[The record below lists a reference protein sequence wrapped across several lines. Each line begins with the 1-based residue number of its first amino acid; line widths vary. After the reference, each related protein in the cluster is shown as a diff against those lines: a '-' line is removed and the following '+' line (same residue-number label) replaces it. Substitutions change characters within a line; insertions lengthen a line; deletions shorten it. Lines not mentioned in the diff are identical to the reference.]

1 MRLNDSLRKSMRSR
15 VSQNLIACIYSL
27 AFLFF
32 LITCFFLISCQKQ
45 AEINPTLAQVGE
57 RSISQ
62 KAYEHRLRKFLMLTP
77 VDDARTREALLQTLI
92 DEQVLLQEAEQRG
105 LREHEDFK
113 HYAQS
118 SHTDAVLEVYRDQIA
133 DARTVVSEQDLQEAF
148 TLMNENAAARH
159 LLAPSRE
166 QADAL
171 YEQLQA
177 GATFE
182 ALAPQ
187 VFKDQ
192 RLADSGGYL
201 GYFKWE
207 DMDPTFAATAQK
219 LKVGEISAPVRTK
232 FGYSIIKLEDR
243 QPAPLLTETEYA
255 KMRKKLNWVV
265 THRKRAA
272 AIQQLDQETLAQL
285 DIRFNEDTIARMW
298 EYRGVE
304 TNGSAGGQEEGAA
317 LLVIAPETVVATVKG
332 KPFTFGELQERA
344 QWTSERQRQRIQ
356 SREELKDFVSGL
368 ILRDEYLQRA
378 RAAGAEKDEKVKHLT
393 REREDEFL
401 MKKMVSLLTDT
412 VTVPRDSLRQVYDA
426 QPQQFTHPAQVH
438 AREITVASRE
448 QCKQIL
454 REVKAGGDFAA
465 LAKSH
470 SLRKWTAQRGGDA
483 GFVTK
488 GDLGNFAE
496 DIFKLKPGE
505 IAGPLQDGEYF
516 TLVQVLEVKPQRQK
530 TFEEAGPEIRA
541 LLLPLYRQHELQAQ
555 LARLREAMS
564 IDIKQKVYQRI
575 ASPF

>member
-1 MRLNDSLRKSMRSR
+1 MRLRISK
-15 VSQNLIACIYSL
+15 NLIACVSSIS
-27 AFLFF
+27 FLFF
-32 LITCFFLISCQKQ
+32 LITCKKQ

-77 VDDARTREALLQTLI
+77 VDNATTREALLQTLI
-92 DEQVLLQEAEQRG
+92 DEQVLLHEAGQRG

-118 SHTDAVLEVYRDQIA
+118 SHTDAVLEVYRDQMA
-133 DARTVVSEQDLQEAF
+133 DARTVVTEQDLQEAF
-148 TLMNENAAARH
+148 ALLNESAAARH
-159 LLAPSRE
+159 LFTPSRE
-166 QADAL
+166 QANAL
-171 YEQLQA
+171 HKQLQA
-177 GATFE
+177 GASFE
-182 ALAPQ
+182 ELAPQ

-192 RLADSGGYL
+192 RLAGSGGYL

-243 QPAPLLTETEYA
+243 IPAPLLTETEYA
-255 KMRKKLNWVV
+255 KMRKKLNWIVM
-265 THRKRAA
+265 HRKRAA
-272 AIQQLDQETLAQL
+272 AIQQLDQETLTEL
-285 DIRFNEDTIARMW
+285 DVRFNEGTIEQMW
-298 EYRGVE
+298 QYRGVE
-304 TNGSAGGQEEGAA
+304 TNGKIGEQEGGAA
-317 LLVIAPETVVATVKG
+317 LPVITPETEVATIKG
-332 KPFTFGELQERA
+332 KPFTFAEFQERA

-368 ILRDEYLQRA
+368 ILREEYLQRA
-378 RAAGAEKDEKVKHLT
+378 AAAGIKKDEKVKHLT

-412 VTVPRDSLRQVYDA
+412 VTVPRDSLRQAYET

-448 QCKQIL
+448 QCEQIL

-465 LAKSH
+465 LAKQH
-470 SLRKWTAQRGGDA
+470 SLRKWTAERGGDA

-488 GDLGNFAE
+488 GDLGTFAE
-496 DIFKLKPGE
+496 DVFKLQPGE

-516 TLVQVLEVKPQRQK
+516 TLVQVLEVKPQRPK
-530 TFEEAGPEIRA
+530 TFEEAAAEIHEM
-541 LLLPLYRQHELQAQ
+541 LLPIFRQRELQAQ
-555 LARLREAMS
+555 LAKLRES
-564 IDIKQKVYQRI
+564 LHIGIKRGIYEQI

>member
-1 MRLNDSLRKSMRSR
+1 MRLRISK
-15 VSQNLIACIYSL
+15 NLIACVSSIS
-27 AFLFF
+27 FLFF
-32 LITCFFLISCQKQ
+32 LITCKKQ

-77 VDDARTREALLQTLI
+77 VDNATTREALLQTLI
-92 DEQVLLQEAEQRG
+92 DEQVLLHEAGQRG

-118 SHTDAVLEVYRDQIA
+118 SHTDAVLEVYRDQMA
-133 DARTVVSEQDLQEAF
+133 DARTVVTEQDLQEAF
-148 TLMNENAAARH
+148 ALLNESAAARH
-159 LLAPSRE
+159 LFTPSRE
-166 QADAL
+166 QANAL
-171 YEQLQA
+171 HKQLQA
-177 GATFE
+177 GASFE
-182 ALAPQ
+182 ELAPQ

-192 RLADSGGYL
+192 RLAGSGGYL

-243 QPAPLLTETEYA
+243 IPAPLLTETEYA
-255 KMRKKLNWVV
+255 KMRKKLNWIVM
-265 THRKRAA
+265 HRKRAA
-272 AIQQLDQETLAQL
+272 AIQQLDQETLTEL
-285 DIRFNEDTIARMW
+285 DVRFNEGTIEQMW
-298 EYRGVE
+298 QYRGVE
-304 TNGSAGGQEEGAA
+304 TNGKIGEQEGGAA
-317 LLVIAPETVVATVKG
+317 LPVITPETEVATIKG
-332 KPFTFGELQERA
+332 KPFTFAEFQERA

-368 ILRDEYLQRA
+368 ILREEYLQRA
-378 RAAGAEKDEKVKHLT
+378 AAAGIEKDEKVKHLT

-412 VTVPRDSLRQVYDA
+412 VTVPRDSLRQAYET

-448 QCKQIL
+448 QCEQIL

-465 LAKSH
+465 LAKQH
-470 SLRKWTAQRGGDA
+470 SLRKWTAERGGDA

-488 GDLGNFAE
+488 GDLGTFAE
-496 DIFKLKPGE
+496 DVFKLQPGE

-516 TLVQVLEVKPQRQK
+516 TLVQVLEVKPQRPK
-530 TFEEAGPEIRA
+530 TFEEAAAEIHEM
-541 LLLPLYRQHELQAQ
+541 LLPIFRQRELQAQ
-555 LARLREAMS
+555 LAKLRES
-564 IDIKQKVYQRI
+564 LHIGIKRGIYEQI

>member
-1 MRLNDSLRKSMRSR
+1 MRLRISK
-15 VSQNLIACIYSL
+15 NLIACVSSIS
-27 AFLFF
+27 FLFF
-32 LITCFFLISCQKQ
+32 LITCKKQ

-77 VDDARTREALLQTLI
+77 VDNATTREALLQTLI
-92 DEQVLLQEAEQRG
+92 DEQVLLHEAGQRG

-118 SHTDAVLEVYRDQIA
+118 SHTDAVLEVYRDQMA
-133 DARTVVSEQDLQEAF
+133 DARTVVTEQDLQEAF
-148 TLMNENAAARH
+148 ALLNESAAARH
-159 LLAPSRE
+159 LFTPSRE
-166 QADAL
+166 QANAL
-171 YEQLQA
+171 HKQLQA
-177 GATFE
+177 GASFE
-182 ALAPQ
+182 ELAPQ

-192 RLADSGGYL
+192 RLAGSGGYL

-243 QPAPLLTETEYA
+243 IPAPLLTETEYA
-255 KMRKKLNWVV
+255 KMRKKLNWIVM
-265 THRKRAA
+265 HRKRAA
-272 AIQQLDQETLAQL
+272 AIQQLDQETLTEL
-285 DIRFNEDTIARMW
+285 DVRFNEGTIEQMW
-298 EYRGVE
+298 QYRGVE
-304 TNGSAGGQEEGAA
+304 TNGKIGEQEGGAA
-317 LLVIAPETVVATVKG
+317 LPVITPETEVATIKG
-332 KPFTFGELQERA
+332 KPFTFAEFQERA

-368 ILRDEYLQRA
+368 ILREEYLQRA
-378 RAAGAEKDEKVKHLT
+378 AAAGIEKDEKVKHLT

-412 VTVPRDSLRQVYDA
+412 VTVPRDSLRQAYET

-448 QCKQIL
+448 QCEQIL

-465 LAKSH
+465 LAKQH
-470 SLRKWTAQRGGDA
+470 NLRKWTAERGGDA

-488 GDLGNFAE
+488 GDLGTFAE
-496 DIFKLKPGE
+496 DVFKLQPGE

-516 TLVQVLEVKPQRQK
+516 TLVQVLEVKPQRPK
-530 TFEEAGPEIRA
+530 TFEEAAAEIHEM
-541 LLLPLYRQHELQAQ
+541 LLPIFRQRELQAQ
-555 LARLREAMS
+555 LAKLRES
-564 IDIKQKVYQRI
+564 LHIGIKRGIYEQI

>member
-1 MRLNDSLRKSMRSR
+1 
-15 VSQNLIACIYSL
+15 
-27 AFLFF
+27 
-32 LITCFFLISCQKQ
+32 
-45 AEINPTLAQVGE
+45 
-57 RSISQ
+57 
-62 KAYEHRLRKFLMLTP
+62 MLTP
-77 VDDARTREALLQTLI
+77 VDNAMTREALLQTLI
-92 DEQVLLQEAEQRG
+92 DEQVLLHEAEQRG

-118 SHTDAVLEVYRDQIA
+118 SRTDAVLEVYRDQMA
-133 DARTVVSEQDLQEAF
+133 DARTVVTEQDLQEAF
-148 TLMNENAAARH
+148 ALMNENAAARH
-159 LLAPSRE
+159 LFAPSRE
-166 QADAL
+166 QAAAL

-192 RLADSGGYL
+192 RLASSGGYL

-265 THRKRAA
+265 THRKRAT
-272 AIQQLDQETLAQL
+272 AIQQLDQETLARL
-285 DIRFNEDTIARMW
+285 DIRFSEDTITQMW
-298 EYRGVE
+298 HYRGVE
-304 TNGSAGGQEEGAA
+304 SNGKTGEQGGGAA
-317 LLVIAPETVVATVKG
+317 LPAIAPETEVATVKG
-332 KPFTFGELQERA
+332 KPFTFKELQERA

-368 ILRDEYLQRA
+368 ILRDEYLLRA
-378 RAAGAEKDEKVKHLT
+378 RAAGAEKDEKVKYLT

-426 QPQQFTHPAQVH
+426 QLQQFTHPAQVH

-448 QCKQIL
+448 QCEQLL
-454 REVKAGGDFAA
+454 REVQAGGDFAA
-465 LAKSH
+465 LAKQH
-470 SLRKWTAQRGGDA
+470 SLRKWTAERGGDA

-530 TFEEAGPEIRA
+530 TFEEAAAEIHEM
-541 LLLPLYRQHELQAQ
+541 LLPLFRQRELQAQ
-555 LARLREAMS
+555 LAKLRLNLEVL
-564 IDIKQKVYQRI
+564 IDRQLLAQIK
-575 ASPF
+575 SPL

>member
-1 MRLNDSLRKSMRSR
+1 MNSRIYKS
-15 VSQNLIACIYSL
+15 ITICTYSL
-27 AFLFF
+27 AGLFLF
-32 LITCFFLISCQKQ
+32 TACGKE
-45 AEINPTLAQVGE
+45 AEINPTLAQIGE
-57 RSISQ
+57 RNISQ

-77 VDDARTREALLQTLI
+77 VDNATTREALLQTLI
-92 DEQVLLQEAEQRG
+92 DEQVLLHEAGQRG

-118 SHTDAVLEVYRDQIA
+118 SHTDAVLEVYRDQMA
-133 DARTVVSEQDLQEAF
+133 DARTVVTEQDLQEAF
-148 TLMNENAAARH
+148 ALLNESAAARH
-159 LLAPSRE
+159 LFAPSRE
-166 QADAL
+166 QANAL
-171 YEQLQA
+171 YKQLQA

-182 ALAPQ
+182 ELAQQ

-192 RLADSGGYL
+192 RLASSGGYL

-243 QPAPLLTETEYA
+243 KPAPLLTETEYA
-255 KMRKKLNWVV
+255 KMRKKLNWIVM
-265 THRKRAA
+265 HRKRAA
-272 AIQQLDQETLAQL
+272 AIQQLDQETLGQL
-285 DIRFNEDTIARMW
+285 DIRFNEATIAQMW

-304 TNGSAGGQEEGAA
+304 TNGKMGEQEGGAA
-317 LLVIAPETVVATVKG
+317 LPVIAPETVVATVKG

-368 ILRDEYLQRA
+368 ILREEYLQRA
-378 RAAGAEKDEKVKHLT
+378 TAAGIEKDEKVKHLT

-412 VTVPRDSLRQVYDA
+412 VTVPLDSLRQAYEA

-438 AREITVASRE
+438 AREITVASQE
-448 QCKQIL
+448 QCEQIL

-465 LAKSH
+465 LAKQH
-470 SLRKWTAQRGGDA
+470 SLRKWTAERGGDA

-505 IAGPLQDGEYF
+505 IGGPLQDGEYF

-530 TFEEAGPEIRA
+530 TFEEAAPEIRA
-541 LLLPLYRQHELQAQ
+541 LLLPLYRQRELQAQ
-555 LARLREAMS
+555 LARLREPLG
-564 IDIKQKVYQRI
+564 IDIKREVYEQI